1 MSTAWN
7 APEEIQRAYRAACW
21 LEVSA
26 LKPGNVSETSP
37 GHGMTAADFHLSAS
51 VTAGILTQPGL
62 SLGESICRAVAMTRR
77 RVGFNTNLGIVL
89 LCAPLARAAGDCGE
103 PRELHERLKRVLA
116 ETSRGDSARVFEA
129 IRLANP
135 GGLGSSDKYDV
146 HSPPRVGLRRVMA
159 AAAHRDLI
167 ARQYVTDFEDVFAIA
182 LPRFRA
188 LRVSRK
194 TECCAVTELFLY
206 LLAQYPDSH
215 ITRKHGP
222 KKAAEVTR
230 WAAEA
235 HALLASFTGVR
246 ARRHLEQLDAR
257 LKAEDIN
264 PGTTAD
270 LTVATLF
277 LDRLLKQYDVN
288 MATTRS
294 VRRADTERMA
304 VRETAFFSSENDERS
319 YQRWQ

>member
-1 MSTAWN
+1 MNRTWN

-37 GHGMTAADFHLSAS
+37 GHGMTATDFHLSAA

-89 LCAPLARAAGDCGE
+89 LCAPLARAAGASGE
-103 PRELHERLKRVLA
+103 PREIHARLKQVLA
-116 ETSRGDSARVFEA
+116 DTSRGDSARVFEA

-167 ARQYVTDFEDVFAIA
+167 ARQYVSDYEDVFAVA
-182 LPRFRA
+182 LPRFRT
-188 LRVSRK
+188 LRSCRK
-194 TECCAVTELFLY
+194 TESGAVTELFLY
-206 LLAQYPDSH
+206 LLARHPDSH

-230 WAAEA
+230 RAAEA
-235 HALLASFTGVR
+235 HALLATCSGVR

-277 LDRLLKQYDVN
+277 LDRLLKQQDVD
-288 MATTRS
+288 MVTARS
-294 VRRADTERMA
+294 VRRADTERIP
-304 VRETAFFSSENDERS
+304 VREAAFFSSENDERS